1 MHMKPTPQKQKDKK
15 VAVLGLGGYGGQ
27 IVHYIAEKGDDYN
40 LLYMDSDERDIMEST
55 VKAIKNTIKGTT
67 GFVSLIKELK
77 DYQKVIITAGLGGE
91 FGTFSSY
98 IIYNMAKSR
107 NFRDIELF
115 LTMPATFEGR
125 RRKNRAQ
132 DMLDTLNSSNIEYTL
147 IELDNIIKD
156 MDDRTLICD
165 CFKNIDEVIYQ
176 RIKEKY
182 KLWFYIDV
190 NWSHVI

>member
-1 MHMKPTPQKQKDKK
+1 MCMKSTPKKQKDKK

-67 GFVSLIKELK
+67 GFASLIKELK

-98 IIYNMAKSR
+98 IIYKMAKSR
-107 NFRDIELF
+107 NVRDIELF

-165 CFKNIDEVIYQ
+165 CFRNMDEVIYQ

-182 KLWFYIDV
+182 KL
-190 NWSHVI
+190 